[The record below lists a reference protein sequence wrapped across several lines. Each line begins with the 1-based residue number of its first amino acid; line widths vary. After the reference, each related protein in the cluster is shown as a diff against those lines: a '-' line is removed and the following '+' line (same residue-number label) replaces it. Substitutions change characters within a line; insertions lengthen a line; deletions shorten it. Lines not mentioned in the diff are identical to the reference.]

1 MIISQRKQ
9 DTRRKIQMG
18 GLVIKA
24 GLDSLH
30 HEDKAILLGILVDAA
45 EKIGSA
51 ERNSYIAHYKELG
64 EKAFALEE

>member
-1 MIISQRKQ
+1 
-9 DTRRKIQMG
+9 MG

-45 EKIGSA
+45 KKLSSA
-51 ERNSYIAHYKELG
+51 ERESYIAHYKELG
-64 EKAFALEE
+64 EKAFALED